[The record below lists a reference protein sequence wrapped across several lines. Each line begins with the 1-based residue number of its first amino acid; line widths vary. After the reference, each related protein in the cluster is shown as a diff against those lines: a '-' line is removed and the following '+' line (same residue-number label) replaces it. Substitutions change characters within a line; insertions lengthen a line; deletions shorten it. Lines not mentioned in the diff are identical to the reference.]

1 MKLKFFFFHFESN
14 VLYACSSKFFSSFIH
29 FNKLGKKVIE
39 LVIDCTASLE
49 YSKLNVPAQLYS
61 RLPSEQ
67 QRRLMHLVLNFL
79 LHQVQK
85 RGLGTL
91 AFPFSCADALC
102 WVSLSLACVKNTQL
116 LTAWAWEFSS
126 RPIVLFIAWL
136 TFSQMLKMY
145 FQLTWQFPFTVYKWK
160 IGTDKVSQQAWNN
173 LHSLWKSYVVFCSL
187 PYS

>member
-1 MKLKFFFFHFESN
+1 MDFIVFVRKSDIFIQWNWSFSFFILKVTY
-14 VLYACSSKFFSSFIH
+14 VLYTCSSKFFSSFIH

-102 WVSLSLACVKNTQL
+102 WVSLSLSCLCEKY
-116 LTAWAWEFSS
+116 S
-126 RPIVLFIAWL
+126 
-136 TFSQMLKMY
+136 TFDC
-145 FQLTWQFPFTVYKWK
+145 P
-160 IGTDKVSQQAWNN
+160 
-173 LHSLWKSYVVFCSL
+173 SLGV
-187 PYS
+187 